1 MRQDVAAAKWDK
13 IVRQECGAASATT
26 NLKKCDNDDMFMGVR
41 ADAGLPQQLLDLPS
55 EGAVRSILVL
65 HNQDVKMARC

>member
-1 MRQDVAAAKWDK
+1 MKLGGWSLK
-13 IVRQECGAASATT
+13 IEGGAASANTTSANT

-65 HNQDVKMARC
+65 LKQDVKMARS